1 MRKILSCLCVV
12 VMLCYASALSAQD
25 RVISG
30 KVTGSD
36 DGLPLPQVSVFL
48 KGTNTGM
55 PSDLEGNYR
64 LTVPSTGGVLVFR
77 YLGYVTQEVEIGD
90 KTIINVVLV
99 PDVEN
104 IGEVVVTG
112 YGDFE
117 KKKFSG
123 SASQVTSE
131 STEGVPMANFEQ
143 ILQGQASGLL
153 IQSGSGQPGSAA
165 AITIRGTNSISSGT
179 TPLFVVDGVPV
190 SASQFASM
198 NPNDFATTNVL
209 KDASATAM
217 YGSRGANGVIVI
229 TTKKGKPGQPSFT
242 YSYQYGW
249 NQQLT
254 RDDFLPVMNGRQ
266 KVDFELLTGGS
277 GLSGMSTQELDVLR
291 NTDTDWVQ
299 EIFRVG
305 TLQSH
310 EVTAS
315 GGNENTTFYISG
327 NYFSQE
333 GHVINTGLDR
343 YTLRAN
349 VKNQSGNFN
358 FGTNF
363 SLGYTE
369 QQTTLE
375 GNAFIGSPLNA
386 IYWANPYETPYD
398 ANGDYTEIM
407 TGQPNAVHELME
419 NPRTNSSARVVA
431 NVNMGYDFPFMPGLS
446 ARTNWGVDWRD
457 AESRTFTDP
466 LTYSGQQSTGNQGAL
481 ARGNSRTASFVG
493 TTSINYE
500 RQFRNDHE
508 LNVGLY
514 QEINYTDFSSFN
526 FTGFGIVGRLE
537 NENSITAGT
546 NSNGFIPTVGGN
558 GIQSSLASFFALA
571 DYGYAEKYFL
581 SASVRRDGS
590 SRFGDN
596 NKFATFYSVGGAW
609 IVSDEDFLSGNSTI
623 DNLKLRASFGTAG
636 NQNIG
641 DFGYIA
647 LVNTFTGNPY
657 DGLPGKTLA
666 NVPNPDLKWES
677 KQSFNVGIDVDL
689 LAGRISGSVDYFVD
703 DTKDLLMNAQLSRTT
718 GFQSQLQNVGQ
729 IRNSGVELSIKTTNI
744 QSGDFTWETSAN
756 VSYIKN
762 EVVKLADG
770 QDIIGGTSIIR
781 EGEPINSSYVVPYV
795 GVNPANGD
803 ALYLDIDGN
812 ITNQYDPDDRR
823 VGKPRQAPYFGG
835 FTNTFRYKGFTLTA
849 FFNWVYGNEV
859 YNNERTNIENPTYF
873 VDGMAASLL
882 NAWQTPGQVTDVPR
896 IQTINGLTTSPF
908 QSATTRYIEDG
919 SYLRLRNVTFSYAFP
934 AEMVRSW
941 SLKSVR
947 LFVQGQNLMTWTK
960 FTGTD
965 PETANGAFVGAVYP
979 ALRTYTVGVNVGF

>member
-1 MRKILSCLCVV
+1 MRKILSCLS
-12 VMLCYASALSAQD
+12 VMVLLFYSTALSAQD

-48 KGTNTGM
+48 KGTTTGT
-55 PSDLEGNYR
+55 PTDFDGNYR
-64 LTVPSTGGVLVFR
+64 LSIPAGATTLVFR
-77 YLGYVTQEVEIGD
+77 YIGYVTQEIEIGD
-90 KTIINVVLV
+90 KTVINVVLV
-99 PDVEN
+99 PDVESL
-104 IGEVVVTG
+104 GEVVVTG
-112 YGDFE
+112 YGEFDR
-117 KKKFSG
+117 KKFTG
-123 SASQVTSE
+123 SAAQVSSE
-131 STEGVPMANFEQ
+131 SVKDVPMSNFEQ
-143 ILQGQASGLL
+143 ILQGQAPGLL
-153 IQSGSGQPGSAA
+153 VQSGSGQPGSAA
-165 AITIRGTNSISSGT
+165 AITIRGVNSISSGT

-190 SASQFASM
+190 SAAQFASM
-198 NPNDFATTNVL
+198 NPNDFESTSIL

-217 YGSRGANGVIVI
+217 YGSRGANGVVVI
-229 TTKKGKPGQPSFT
+229 TTKKGKPGLTSFT

-254 RDDFLPVMNGRQ
+254 RDDFLPVMNGRE

-277 GLSGMSTQELDVLR
+277 PLAGLPTEELNALR
-291 NTDTDWVQ
+291 NIDTDWVQ

-327 NYFSQE
+327 NYFTQE

-358 FGTNF
+358 FGSNF

-369 QQTTLE
+369 QETTLE

-386 IYWANPYETPYD
+386 IYWANPYETPFD
-398 ANGDYTEIM
+398 ADGEYTAIR
-407 TGQPNAVHELME
+407 TGQPNPVHELLE
-419 NPRTNSSARVVA
+419 NPRTNNSVRVVA

-446 ARTNWGVDWRD
+446 ARTNWGIDFRD
-457 AESRTFTDP
+457 TEGRTFIDP
-466 LTYSGQQSTGNQGAL
+466 LTYSGQQSTGNQGSL
-481 ARGNSRTASFVG
+481 ARSNSRTASFVG
-493 TTSINYE
+493 TTSLNYE
-500 RQFRNDHE
+500 TSLGDDHE
-508 LNVGLY
+508 LSFGVY
-514 QEINYTDFSSFN
+514 QEINYTDFNSFN

-558 GIQSSLASFFALA
+558 GVKSSLASFFALA
-571 DYGYAEKYFL
+571 DYGYKDKYFL
-581 SASVRRDGS
+581 NLSARRDGS

-596 NKFATFYSVGGAW
+596 NKFATFYSIGGSWA
-609 IVSDEDFLSGNSTI
+609 VSDEDFLSGSGFV

-666 NVPNPDLKWES
+666 NVPNPNLKWES
-677 KQSFNVGIDVDL
+677 KQSFNIGVDFEVL
-689 LAGRISGSVDYFVD
+689 SSRVSGSVDYFVD

-718 GFQSQLQNVGQ
+718 GFTSQLQNVGQ
-729 IRNSGVELSIKTTNI
+729 IRNSGIEIAIKTLNI
-744 QSGDFTWETSAN
+744 QSGDFSWETSAN
-756 VSYIKN
+756 FSYIKN

-770 QDIIGGTSIIR
+770 QDIISGTTIIR
-781 EGEPINSSYVVPYV
+781 EGEPINSTYVVPYV

-835 FTNTFRYKGFTLTA
+835 FTNTFRFKGFTLSA

-859 YNNERTNIENPTYF
+859 YNNEATNIENPTYF

-882 NAWQTPGQVTDVPR
+882 NAWKTPGQITDVPR
-896 IQTINGLTTSPF
+896 IQTVNGLTTSPY
-908 QSATTRYIEDG
+908 QTGTTRYIEDG
-919 SYLRLRNVTFSYAFP
+919 SYLRLRNVTLGYNLPSDL
-934 AEMVRSW
+934 VQRW
-941 SLKSVR
+941 SMKNIR
-947 LFVQGQNLMTWTK
+947 IYVQGQNLWTATK

-965 PETANGAFVGAVYP
+965 PETATGSFIGAVYP
-979 ALRTYTVGVNVGF
+979 ALRTYTVGLNVGF

>member
-1 MRKILSCLCVV
+1 MRKILSCLGML
-12 VMLCYASALSAQD
+12 VMLSCSTALLAQE

-48 KGTNTGM
+48 KGTTIGI
-55 PSDLEGNYR
+55 PTDLDGNYR
-64 LTVPSTGGVLVFR
+64 LTIPSDGDVLVFR
-77 YLGYVTQEVEIGD
+77 YLGYLTQEVAIGD

-99 PDVEN
+99 PDTKS

-112 YGDFE
+112 YGEYDR
-117 KKKFSG
+117 KKFAG
-123 SASQVTSE
+123 STAQISSE
-131 STEGVPMANFEQ
+131 SIENVPMSNFEQ
-143 ILQGQASGLL
+143 ILQGQAPGLL
-153 IQSGSGQPGSAA
+153 VQSGSGQPGSAA
-165 AITIRGTNSISSGT
+165 SITIRGVNSISSGT

-198 NPNDFATTNVL
+198 NPNDFASTSIL

-217 YGSRGANGVIVI
+217 YGSRGANGVVVI
-229 TTKKGKPGQPSFT
+229 TTKKGKPGTALFT
-242 YSYQYGW
+242 YNYQYGW
-249 NQQLT
+249 NQELT
-254 RDDFLPVMNGRQ
+254 RDDFLPLMNGRE

-277 GLSGMSTQELDVLR
+277 PLAGLPAEELERLR
-291 NTDTDWVQ
+291 EIDTDWVQ

-305 TLQSH
+305 KLQSH
-310 EVTAS
+310 EITAS
-315 GGNENTTFYISG
+315 GGNENTTYYISG
-327 NYFSQE
+327 NYFTQE

-358 FGTNF
+358 FGTNL

-369 QQTTLE
+369 QETTQE

-398 ANGDYTEIM
+398 ANGEYTQIR
-407 TGQPNAVHELME
+407 TGQPNPVQELLE
-419 NPRTNSSARVVA
+419 IPRTNNSVRVVA
-431 NVNMGYDFPFMPGLS
+431 NVSMGYDFPFLTGLS
-446 ARTNWGVDWRD
+446 ANTNWGVDFRD

-466 LTYSGQQSTGNQGAL
+466 LTYSGQQSTGNQGSL
-481 ARGNSRTASFVG
+481 SRGNSRTASFVG
-493 TTSINYE
+493 TTSLNYE
-500 RQFRNDHE
+500 TNFGENHE
-508 LNVGLY
+508 LNVGVY

-546 NSNGFIPTVGGN
+546 GTNGFIPTVGGN
-558 GIQSSLASFFALA
+558 GVRSSLASFFALA
-571 DYGYAEKYFL
+571 DYGFRDKYFL

-590 SRFGDN
+590 SRFGEN
-596 NKFATFYSVGGAW
+596 NRFATFYSIGGSW
-609 IVSDEDFLSGNSTI
+609 SVSDEDFLSNNGTI
-623 DNLKLRASFGTAG
+623 DELKLRASFGTAG

-647 LVNTFTGNPY
+647 LVSTFTGNPY

-677 KQSFNVGIDVDL
+677 KQSFNVGVDFSL
-689 LAGRISGSVDYFVD
+689 LSNRISGSVDYFVD

-718 GFQSQLQNVGQ
+718 GFTSQLQNVGQ
-729 IRNSGVELSIKTTNI
+729 IRNSGIELAIKTTNI
-744 QSGDFTWETSAN
+744 QSGDFTWETQAN
-756 VSYIKN
+756 FSYIKN

-770 QDIIGGTSIIR
+770 QDIIGGTTIIR
-781 EGEPINSSYVVPYV
+781 EGEPINSTFVVPYV

-835 FTNTFRYKGFTLTA
+835 FTNTFRYKNFTLSA

-882 NAWQTPGQVTDVPR
+882 NAWQTPGQITEVPR
-896 IQTINGLTTSPF
+896 IQTVNGLTTSPF

-919 SYLRLRNVTFSYAFP
+919 SYLRLRNVMFSYNLP
-934 AEMVRSW
+934 SDLVQNWGMNNIRVY
-941 SLKSVR
+941 
-947 LFVQGQNLMTWTK
+947 VQGQNLWTSTK
-960 FTGTD
+960 FTGAD
-965 PETANGAFVGAVYP
+965 PESATGSFTGAVYP
-979 ALRTYTVGVNVGF
+979 ALRTYTVGLNVGF

>member
-1 MRKILSCLCVV
+1 
-12 VMLCYASALSAQD
+12 MLFYATALSAQD
-25 RVISG
+25 RVVTG

-36 DGLPLPQVSVFL
+36 DGLPLPTVSVFL
-48 KGTNTGM
+48 KGTTNGIPT
-55 PSDLEGNYR
+55 DLEGNYR
-64 LTVPSTGGVLVFR
+64 LTIPSSGGTLVFR
-77 YLGYVTQEVEIGD
+77 YLGYITQEVEIGD

-99 PDVEN
+99 PDTQTL
-104 IGEVVVTG
+104 GEVVVTG
-112 YGDFE
+112 YGEYD
-117 KKKFSG
+117 KKKFAG

-131 STEGVPMANFEQ
+131 SVKDVPMSNFEQ

-153 IQSGSGQPGSAA
+153 VQSSSGQPGSAA
-165 AITIRGTNSISSGT
+165 AITIRGVNSISSGT

-190 SASQFASM
+190 SSSQFASM
-198 NPNDFATTNVL
+198 NPNDFESTSIL

-217 YGSRGANGVIVI
+217 YGSRGANGVVVI

-277 GLSGMSTQELDVLR
+277 GLSGLPAEELDRLR
-291 NTDTDWVQ
+291 NIDTDWVQ

-305 TLQSH
+305 HLQQH
-310 EVTAS
+310 EITAS

-327 NYFSQE
+327 NYFTQE

-349 VKNQSGNFN
+349 VKNQSGNFD

-398 ANGDYTEIM
+398 ADGNYTEIR
-407 TGQPNAVHELME
+407 TGQPNAVHELLE
-419 NPRTNSSARVVA
+419 NPRTNNSVRVVA

-446 ARTNWGVDWRD
+446 ARTNWGVDFRD
-457 AESRTFTDP
+457 AEGRAFTDP
-466 LTYSGQQSTGNQGAL
+466 STYSGQQSTGNQGSL
-481 ARGNSRTASFVG
+481 SRSNSRTASFVG
-493 TTSINYE
+493 TTSLNYE
-500 RQFRNDHE
+500 RVFKNDHE

-514 QEINYTDFSSFN
+514 QEINYTDFNSFN

-558 GIQSSLASFFALA
+558 GVKSSLASFFMLA
-571 DYGYAEKYFL
+571 DYGMKDKYFL

-590 SRFGDN
+590 SRFGEN
-596 NKFATFYSVGGAW
+596 NKFATFYSVGGSW
-609 IVSDEDFLSGNSTI
+609 IMSDEDFLSSVGFI
-623 DNLKLRASFGTAG
+623 ENLKLRASFGTAG

-666 NVPNPDLKWES
+666 NVPNPNLKWES
-677 KQSFNVGIDVDL
+677 KQSFNIGVDFDL
-689 LAGRISGSVDYFVD
+689 FSNKVSGSVDYFID
-703 DTKDLLMNAQLSRTT
+703 DTKDLLMNTQLSRTT
-718 GFQSQLQNVGQ
+718 GFASQTQNVGQ
-729 IRNSGVELSIKTTNI
+729 IRNSGIELSIKTTNFRT
-744 QSGDFTWETSAN
+744 GDFTWETSAN
-756 VSYIKN
+756 FSYIKN
-762 EVVKLADG
+762 EVVKLAEG
-770 QDIIGGTSIIR
+770 QDIISGTTIIR
-781 EGEPINSSYVVPYV
+781 EGEPINSTYVVPYV

-835 FTNTFRYKGFTLTA
+835 FTNTFRYKGFTFSA

-859 YNNERTNIENPTYF
+859 YNNEATNIENPTYF

-882 NAWQTPGQVTDVPR
+882 NAWKTPGQITDVPR
-896 IQTINGLTTSPF
+896 IQTINGLTTSPY
-908 QSATTRYIEDG
+908 QTNTTRYIEDG
-919 SYLRLRNVTFSYAFP
+919 SYLRLRNVTFSYNLP
-934 AEMVRSW
+934 SEMVQRW
-941 SLKSVR
+941 GMKNVR
-947 LFVQGQNLMTWTK
+947 IYVQGQNLWTATK

-965 PETANGAFVGAVYP
+965 PETANGSFVGAVYP
-979 ALRTYTVGVNVGF
+979 ALRTYTVGLNVGF